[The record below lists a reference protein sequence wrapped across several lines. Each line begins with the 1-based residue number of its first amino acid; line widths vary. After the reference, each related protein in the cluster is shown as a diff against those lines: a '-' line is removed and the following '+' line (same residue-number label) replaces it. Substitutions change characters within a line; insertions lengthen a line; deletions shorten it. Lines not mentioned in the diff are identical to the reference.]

1 MLLDLFREPRSR
13 FVRHHLACIAM
24 GRNPKAVGVSR
35 FSTGSF
41 YVLIM
46 LTAVLLVVGCWPGE
60 NIQHDRV
67 RLFDIGQGRNEQLS
81 LVETVT
87 TTGYG
92 STEECSKSPELTTI
106 SGDRCSPYNRKYSE
120 IV

>member
-1 MLLDLFREPRSR
+1 
-13 FVRHHLACIAM
+13 
-24 GRNPKAVGVSR
+24 
-35 FSTGSF
+35 
-41 YVLIM
+41 M